1 MYMLYYIYKD
11 EIAKTFQ
18 ISYDNHKTYTEGE
31 VTSMGWKS
39 VDLQVAIPRTLD
51 ASNLQNQMTKQHQ
64 RFQES
69 LAQHQ
74 LREQLQKR
82 KQVNEYEDTERLQPK
97 KDESSSKQNQQE
109 RQHKKEQQQKEKLT
123 NHPYLGNR
131 FDLIR

>member
-1 MYMLYYIYKD
+1 
-11 EIAKTFQ
+11 
-18 ISYDNHKTYTEGE
+18 
-31 VTSMGWKS
+31 MGWKS